1 MNDKTIIKVGCILIF
16 ILGAGLFYRH
26 ITKESDSAVLLTKE
40 EDSPTAVRLT
50 QEGESEGTKEGE
62 LLDDVMIYVHVCGAV
77 TNPGVYIVKENTRLV
92 DVILLAGGF
101 REEAQPDSINQ
112 ASIAMDGQQ
121 IYIPSKD
128 EVLTIQSTHTEYS
141 GKININKAGI
151 EELMTLPGIG
161 KAKAESILK
170 YRTDHGFFSSIED
183 IMNIQGIK
191 ESVFGKIS
199 DLIDIK

>member
-1 MNDKTIIKVGCILIF
+1 MNNKTIIKVGCILIF

-40 EDSPTAVRLT
+40 EDSLAAVKLT
-50 QEGESEGTKEGE
+50 KEMESEGTKEGE
-62 LLDDVMIYVHVCGAV
+62 PLDVMIYVHVCGAV

-101 REEAQPDSINQ
+101 REEAQPDGINQ
-112 ASIAMDGQQ
+112 ASIVMDGQQ

-151 EELMTLPGIG
+151 EELMALPGIG
-161 KAKAESILK
+161 RAKAESILK
-170 YRTDHGFFSSIED
+170 YRTDNGFFSSIED